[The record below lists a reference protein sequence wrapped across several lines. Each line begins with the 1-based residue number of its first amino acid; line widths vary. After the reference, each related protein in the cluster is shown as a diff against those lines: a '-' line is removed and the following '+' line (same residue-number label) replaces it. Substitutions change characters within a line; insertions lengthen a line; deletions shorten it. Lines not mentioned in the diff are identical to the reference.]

1 MQSAQSAIEEVN
13 QASTDPK
20 EAYDNESPPRSTR
33 YNNYW
38 FALYLADPITYND
51 ALKCNEWWDAM
62 REEMLSIQKNDTR
75 GLVERQEG
83 KKIISL
89 KWIFKTKYK
98 ANGEIQKL
106 NVRIIVMGYT
116 QQLGVDVED
125 VFYPWLTW
133 KCWGFYLL

>member
-1 MQSAQSAIEEVN
+1 
-13 QASTDPK
+13 
-20 EAYDNESPPRSTR
+20 
-33 YNNYW
+33 
-38 FALYLADPITYND
+38 
-51 ALKCNEWWDAM
+51 M

-75 GLVERQEG
+75 GLMERQEV

-133 KCWGFYLL
+133 KC

>member
-1 MQSAQSAIEEVN
+1 
-13 QASTDPK
+13 
-20 EAYDNESPPRSTR
+20 
-33 YNNYW
+33 
-38 FALYLADPITYND
+38 
-51 ALKCNEWWDAM
+51 M

-75 GLVERQEG
+75 GLMERQEG

-133 KCWGFYLL
+133 KC